1 MTSMD
6 ALNFQSLNMVRE
18 ELVATIENSARL
30 LEEFVTAQENAKSLQ
45 QCIDGIKQ
53 INGILKLIQF
63 RGAAMLAEELFAV
76 ANGIAPGSSG
86 AKFERTMEV
95 VSSSFFVLSRYLEY
109 VQQTERKVPV
119 LLVPQINE
127 LRKLRGEPAIAES
140 HFFQI
145 NLNNSLKP
153 PSVEKFDLA
162 GKPIA
167 QVVKRLRHMY
177 QVGLLG
183 FIRERQVRSSLA
195 MMRRAMIRMHR
206 ISTSEKHLSLLW
218 WLAEQTLDAIPRESM
233 SIVESRKLLFGRID
247 RVMRMVEEKGETAL
261 NAEAPKGLIK
271 ELVYLLSLS
280 GSQKDS
286 VKLIRE
292 TFGIT
297 IFPYSDKDL
306 AQERD
311 ALNGPSAHTVSS
323 LSRVLQLEL
332 ANTKKVLENAAQS
345 SSQQIDDIDGFVGT
359 LGKVAEI
366 LSVVGLAAPSNT
378 LKDEIARISDWK
390 NKPDGPD
397 GDDLSEVANT
407 LLYLESTVLSLETIK
422 LSDEKLEKANK
433 IAQQEVI
440 ASGELAIAKKIVI
453 EECEAGI
460 SLTKRALTSF
470 SDSNFDTGHIRNIA
484 KSLNSV
490 RGGMLMLSNDRAAN
504 ILELCVKFVDEVLM
518 DPDPPPALK
527 ELLETFADAII
538 AVEYYLDSVS
548 SSLHMDDSVLQ
559 VAEESLEALGYSL
572 KEQH

>member
-30 LEEFVTAQENAKSLQ
+30 LEEFVTTQENEKSLQ

-76 ANGIAPGSSG
+76 ANEIAPGSSG
-86 AKFERTMEV
+86 AKFERVMEV

-127 LRKLRGEPAIAES
+127 LRKMRSEPAIAES

-145 NLNNSLKP
+145 NLNNALKLP
-153 PSVEKFDLA
+153 EVDRFDLA
-162 GKPIA
+162 GKPLA

-183 FIRERQVRSSLA
+183 LIRERQMRSSLA
-195 MMRRAMIRMHR
+195 MMRRAMIRLHR
-206 ISTSEKHLSLLW
+206 IGGSDKPLSLLW

-233 SIVESRKLLFGRID
+233 SIIESRKLLFGRID
-247 RVMRMVEEKGETAL
+247 RVMHTLEEKGESAF
-261 NAEAPKGLIK
+261 NAEPPKGLIK

-280 GSQKDS
+280 GSEKEAAS
-286 VKLIRE
+286 LVRNA
-292 TFGIT
+292 FGIT

-332 ANTKKVLENAAQS
+332 ANTKKVLESASQS
-345 SSQQIDDIDGFVGT
+345 SSQQIDDIEGFVGT
-359 LGKVAEI
+359 LDKVAEI
-366 LSVVGLAAPSNT
+366 LSIVGLTSPSKT
-378 LKDEIARISDWK
+378 LKEEIVRVSAWK
-390 NKPDGPD
+390 DKPDGPD
-397 GDDLSEVANT
+397 AEDLSDVANT
-407 LLYLESTVLSLETIK
+407 LLYLESTVQSLETIK

-440 ASGELAIAKKIVI
+440 ASGELAIAKRIVI
-453 EECEAGI
+453 EECEAAI

-470 SDSNFDTGHIRNIA
+470 SDSNFDNGHIRNIA
-484 KSLNSV
+484 KSLNTV
-490 RGGMLMLSNDRAAN
+490 RGGMLMLSNHRAAN
-504 ILELCVKFVDEVLM
+504 ILELCVRFVDEVLM
-518 DPDPPPALK
+518 DQDPPAALK
-527 ELLETFADAII
+527 ELMETFADAII
-538 AVEYYLDSVS
+538 AVEYYLDSVT

-559 VAEESLEALGYSL
+559 IAEESMEALGFST
-572 KEQH
+572 KAEG

>member
-1 MTSMD
+1 MD

-53 INGILKLIQF
+53 IQGILKLIQF
-63 RGAAMLAEELFAV
+63 RGAAMLAEELYAV
-76 ANGIAPGSSG
+76 ANEIAPGSSG
-86 AKFERTMEV
+86 PKFERTMEV

-127 LRKLRGEPAIAES
+127 LRKLRHEPAIAES

-145 NLNNSLKP
+145 NLNNPLSI
-153 PSVEKFDLA
+153 PSVERFDLA
-162 GKPIA
+162 GKPLN

-183 FIRERQVRSSLA
+183 FIRERQIRSSLA
-195 MMRRAMIRMHR
+195 MMRRAMIRLHR
-206 ISTSEKHLSLLW
+206 ISGAQKPLSLLW
-218 WLAEQTLDAIPRESM
+218 WLAEQVLDAFTKESM

-247 RVMRMVEEKGETAL
+247 RVLRMVEEKGESAL
-261 NAEAPKGLIK
+261 SAEAPKGLIK
-271 ELVYLLSLS
+271 ELVYLLALS
-280 GSQKDS
+280 GSQRAS
-286 VKLIRE
+286 VELIRQ
-292 TFGIT
+292 TYGFT

-345 SSQQIDDIDGFVGT
+345 SSQQIDDIEGFVGT
-359 LGKVAEI
+359 LDKVAEI
-366 LSVVGLAAPSNT
+366 LGVVGLTSPSKT
-378 LKDEIARISDWK
+378 LKEEIVRVAAWK
-390 NKPDGPD
+390 DRPDGPD
-397 GDDLSEVANT
+397 AEELAEVANT

-422 LSDEKLEKANK
+422 LSDEKLEIANK

-440 ASGELAIAKKIVI
+440 ASSELAVAKRIVI
-453 EECEAGI
+453 EEAEAGI

-470 SDSNFDTGHIRNIA
+470 AESNFDTGHIRNIA
-484 KSLNSV
+484 KTLNTV
-490 RGGMLMLSNDRAAN
+490 RGGMLMLSNHRAAN
-504 ILELCVKFVDEVLM
+504 ILELCVRFVEEVLM
-518 DPDPPPALK
+518 DQDPPAALK

-538 AVEYYLDSVS
+538 AVEYYLDSRTS
-548 SSLHMDDSVLQ
+548 SMHMDDSVLQ
-559 VAEESLEALGYSL
+559 VAEESLEALGFSL
-572 KEQH
+572 KTEES

>member
-18 ELVATIENSARL
+18 ELVATIENSARF
-30 LEEFVTAQENAKSLQ
+30 LEEFVTAQENAKNLQ
-45 QCIDGIKQ
+45 LCIDGVKQ

-76 ANGIAPGSSG
+76 ANEIAPGSSG
-86 AKFERTMEV
+86 PKFERTMEV

-145 NLNNSLKP
+145 NLNNDLKLP
-153 PSVEKFDLA
+153 AVEKFDLA
-162 GKPIA
+162 GKSIA

-183 FIRERQVRSSLA
+183 FIRERQVRNSLA

-206 ISTSEKHLSLLW
+206 ISTSEKRLSHLW
-218 WLAEQTLDAIPRESM
+218 WLAEQTLDVIPRESM

-247 RVMRMVEEKGETAL
+247 RVMHMVEEKGEAAL
-261 NAEAPKGLIK
+261 GAEAPKGLIK

-280 GSQKDS
+280 GSQRDS
-286 VKLIRE
+286 VKLIRD

-332 ANTKKVLENAAQS
+332 ANTKKILENAAQS

-378 LKDEIARISDWK
+378 LKDEIARISEWK

-397 GDDLSEVANT
+397 ADDLGEVANT

-440 ASGELAIAKKIVI
+440 ASGELAIAKRIVI

-504 ILELCVKFVDEVLM
+504 ILDLCVKFVDEVLM

-538 AVEYYLDSVS
+538 AVEYYLDSVT